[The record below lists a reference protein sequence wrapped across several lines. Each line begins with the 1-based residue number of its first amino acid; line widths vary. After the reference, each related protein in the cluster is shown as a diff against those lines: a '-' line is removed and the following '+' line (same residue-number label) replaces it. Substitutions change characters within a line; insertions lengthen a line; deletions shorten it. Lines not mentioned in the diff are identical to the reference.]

1 MVPFLLKRSSLMACL
16 SAPSPVT
23 AVYFVNPF
31 SAAKRCY
38 KWRRRERRR
47 KNIIGRKKIRGRKM
61 SRIRERKT
69 EECRDE
75 EVGRARWREGKR
87 EEKVERDGGR
97 EGE

>member
-38 KWRRRERRR
+38 KWRRRRERRR
-47 KNIIGRKKIRGRKM
+47 RRRRERRENIIGRKKIRGRKM
-61 SRIRERKT
+61 SRIRE
-69 EECRDE
+69 
-75 EVGRARWREGKR
+75 
-87 EEKVERDGGR
+87 EEKEKEERGYG
-97 EGE
+97 

>member
-38 KWRRRERRR
+38 KWRRRRERRR
-47 KNIIGRKKIRGRKM
+47 KNIMGRKKIRRRKM
-61 SRIRERKT
+61 RKIRE
-69 EECRDE
+69 
-75 EVGRARWREGKR
+75 
-87 EEKVERDGGR
+87 EEKEEREYG
-97 EGE
+97 

>member
-38 KWRRRERRR
+38 KWRRRRERRR
-47 KNIIGRKKIRGRKM
+47 ENIIGRKKIRGRKM
-61 SRIRERKT
+61 SRIRE
-69 EECRDE
+69 
-75 EVGRARWREGKR
+75 
-87 EEKVERDGGR
+87 EEKEKEERGY
-97 EGE
+97 E